1 MVVIEEA
8 EHQMLL
14 SLTDGHLGQD
24 NYSLLILEALLSSK
38 LMQRTK
44 MEVLQTIK
52 LFTGFKLEQRT
63 NLYLILS
70 LEPKEKRKHP
80 SPSSHYSFSC
90 ILSMFVFAFT
100 LVHSGPEP
108 LHITTLTKAT
118 FIRPNL
124 AARFPNSWPAEHT
137 GLWPSHTL

>member
-44 MEVLQTIK
+44 MEVLQIVHRIQTGAKDKFVLNPESGAKREEKTSITI
-52 LFTGFKLEQRT
+52 L
-63 NLYLILS
+63 
-70 LEPKEKRKHP
+70 
-80 SPSSHYSFSC
+80 
-90 ILSMFVFAFT
+90 T
-100 LVHSGPEP
+100 L
-108 LHITTLTKAT
+108 
-118 FIRPNL
+118 
-124 AARFPNSWPAEHT
+124 
-137 GLWPSHTL
+137 